1 MQCAYILPHRRCL
14 ILSDIITQ
22 ALYGVEVTQL
32 ETQIATVDKTN
43 KYIINLFLTRKA
55 PKLSD
60 KTVDQ
65 YIRLKNSLKNNP
77 KGTIL

>member
-1 MQCAYILPHRRCL
+1 M
-14 ILSDIITQ
+14 
-22 ALYGVEVTQL
+22 EVTQL

-43 KYIINLFLTRKA
+43 EYIINLFLTRKA